1 MAAPNQFR
9 HYLIIQDAEGSNVE
23 LGRTSE
29 QVAVLAYDTH
39 NLEFVHCHVMLE
51 ALKDRN
57 SFSEAS
63 EKLRKNGHPLLARIV
78 EFGEDEGNPYYI
90 TSNVDGETLRA
101 YLARQQDIPVW
112 LAVMIACRAL
122 EAGLAVYDRGEFLCD
137 EPMETMRLV
146 QTGPHAVQ
154 VQVADFRLLESAATR
169 AMKSKMLKA
178 NFERQSK
185 FLKTFLLEQSGGG
198 PTMPESPLHAVDF
211 GELLGGCLSAMSGGL
226 APQVRDFRA
235 ALQKLVPE
243 HLSGEIPTAQ
253 KPRALV
259 APLLAS
265 YQEVARGVVNLVRIQ
280 SQRLDMANP
289 YSMRGTLS
297 RSGRL
302 VMVEQVPPARLTT
315 AAVQEADRQVLKLSK
330 KRDYSALVPLV
341 LVNEV
346 DGVTCMAE
354 EVVEGVCLAD
364 LLRERKALDP
374 HEAYVVLAGLDAALA
389 QIEKGA
395 LSTKKL
401 RLEDVYL
408 LTGFAREDSRTPK
421 LMAAKLNEWPAFTI
435 MVRAHPSIAAM
446 AGRGTDPAVLLPASS
461 LNGKTA
467 WTAGWM
473 AAMGRFLLGF
483 DSARSEDAV
492 ADRERETVVRL
503 LDDELQKARDG
514 LLASRADFLAR
525 FARVVQH
532 CEQVK
537 PVPVPAGHVE
547 VLNPASRTAPA
558 AKPKPIGAKAAKR
571 KGDPPPAA
579 AEPPP
584 PPIVPG
590 APVIFGG
597 PLAATASKE
606 KSNVGFAEILF
617 QTAGPEVEAETE
629 VITPP
634 WEEADSAPGWLKAI
648 VFAGGS
654 MVLGALFAHLS
665 GDALWLKK
673 GHSPRVAPKAATTT
687 PAPPAASPAPAST
700 AAEPD
705 PLALPPVRVPEIVA
719 ADDRAQ
725 PAPAVSL
732 KPPKGSNLR
741 SLISEETPASPAAP
755 PAPDNTPVR
764 AAIPVPDP

>member
-1 MAAPNQFR
+1 MAAANQFR

-23 LGRTSE
+23 LGRTTE
-29 QVAVLAYDTH
+29 QVTVLAYDTRQM
-39 NLEFVHCHVMLE
+39 EFVHCHVMLE
-51 ALKDRN
+51 PLKDRN
-57 SFSEAS
+57 AFSEAC
-63 EKLRKNGHPLLARIV
+63 EKLRRNGHPLLARIV

-137 EPMETMRLV
+137 EPMETLRLV

-178 NFERQSK
+178 NFERQAK

-235 ALQKLVPE
+235 ALQKLAPE

-302 VMVEQVPPARLTT
+302 VMVEQVPPARLTS

-330 KRDYSALVPLV
+330 KRDFSALLPLV

-364 LLRERKALDP
+364 LLRERRSLDP

-395 LSTKKL
+395 LPTKKL
-401 RLEDVYL
+401 RLEDVFL

-421 LMAAKLNEWPAFTI
+421 LLASKLNEWPAFTI
-435 MVRAHPSIAAM
+435 MARAHPSIASM
-446 AGRGTDPAVLLPASS
+446 AGRGTDPAVLLPTNT
-461 LNGKTA
+461 LDGKSP

-473 AAMGRFLLGF
+473 AAMGRFLLGL
-483 DSARSEDAV
+483 DGAKGEDAV

-503 LDDELQKARDG
+503 LDDEMQKGREG

-532 CEQVK
+532 YDEVK

-547 VLNPASRTAPA
+547 VLNPSSRAVA
-558 AKPKPIGAKAAKR
+558 AKPRPIGGKGAKR
-571 KGDPPPAA
+571 KAEPPPAA
-579 AEPPP
+579 EEPPP
-584 PPIVPG
+584 PLIPG

-597 PLAATASKE
+597 PLAATSGKE
-606 KSNVGFAEILF
+606 KSTVGFAEILF

-629 VITPP
+629 VMTQP
-634 WEEADSAPGWLKAI
+634 WEEADSAPGWLKAL

-654 MVLGALFAHLS
+654 MVLGALCAHLS

-673 GHSPRVAPKAATTT
+673 GHSHQEAPKAAVS
-687 PAPPAASPAPAST
+687 PDASASPSQGAPVV
-700 AAEPD
+700 AAPVGGSV
-705 PLALPPVRVPEIVA
+705 PPPLPPVRVPDVVTP
-719 ADDRAQ
+719 DDKTPP
-725 PAPAVSL
+725 PAISL
-732 KPPKGSNLR
+732 KPPAQSSIR
-741 SLISEETPASPAAP
+741 SAIADENP
-755 PAPDNTPVR
+755 PVVPPTENVPVR
-764 AAIPVPDP
+764 AAIPVPD